1 VSFTAT
7 RSGGA
12 IGLLEEI
19 PRVHPKKVPQRPTP
33 GCCYASIPR
42 GTTMR
47 CEHPRLIRAVTL
59 GAALLVMSA
68 CDTMSD
74 AVKHPGSVFR
84 RNPSGNVPQAASG
97 ATKAQS
103 DAIAASFK
111 ASREECKASVATPEL
126 EPIRHKL
133 EFIRDQ
139 GDDPL
144 PFEIA
149 TNDNFPTSEDRP
161 VIARWAT
168 LRDECIRR
176 MDALQYIPAGAN
188 DLQITMLKQLHSFGQ
203 QIAGDETELIIGLYQ
218 QKLTYGEFGR
228 KRYEVGKAAAA
239 FTLAIQQAA
248 AGSNNTQRQ
257 LEDLQAAQ
265 QQFTDTIDAFS
276 KYVRAVQAR
285 KPRTVHMDG
294 SKQATR
300 SRP

>member
-1 VSFTAT
+1 
-7 RSGGA
+7 
-12 IGLLEEI
+12 
-19 PRVHPKKVPQRPTP
+19 
-33 GCCYASIPR
+33 
-42 GTTMR
+42 MR
-47 CEHPRLIRAVTL
+47 CEHPRLIRAVSL

-74 AVKHPGSVFR
+74 VVKHPGSVFR
-84 RNPSGNVPQAASG
+84 HQSNQNGDAPQAPGG
-97 ATKAQS
+97 ATKAQT

-111 ASREECKASVATPEL
+111 ASREECKASMATPEL
-126 EPIRHKL
+126 EPIRHKV
-133 EFIRDQ
+133 EFVRELQEQRDE
-139 GDDPL
+139 PL

-149 TNDNFPTSEDRP
+149 TNDNFPTSDDRP
-161 VIARWAT
+161 VIAKWAS

-176 MDALQYIPAGAN
+176 LDALQYIPSGAN
-188 DLQITMLKQLHSFGQ
+188 ELQITMLKQLRSFSQ
-203 QIAGDETELIIGLYQ
+203 QIIGDETELIISLYQ

-228 KRYEVGKAAAA
+228 KRYEIGKATGA

-276 KYVRAVQAR
+276 KYVHTVQAR
-285 KPRTVHMDG
+285 KPRSVHMDG

-300 SRP
+300 SRHEGG

>member
-1 VSFTAT
+1 
-7 RSGGA
+7 
-12 IGLLEEI
+12 
-19 PRVHPKKVPQRPTP
+19 
-33 GCCYASIPR
+33 
-42 GTTMR
+42 MR

-84 RNPSGNVPQAASG
+84 RQSNQSSDTPKATGG
-97 ATKAQS
+97 ATKAQV
-103 DAIAASFK
+103 DAIAASIK

-126 EPIRHKL
+126 EPIRHKVEL
-133 EFIRDQ
+133 VREQ

-149 TNDNFPTSEDRP
+149 TNDNFPTSDERP
-161 VIARWAT
+161 VIAKWAT

-176 MDALQYIPAGAN
+176 LDALQYIPSGAN
-188 DLQITMLKQLHSFGQ
+188 ELQITMLKQLRSFGQ
-203 QIAGDETELIIGLYQ
+203 QVAGDETELIIGLYQ

-228 KRYEVGKAAAA
+228 KRYEIGKAAAA
-239 FTLAIQQAA
+239 FTLAIQQAG

-300 SRP
+300 SRHDGG